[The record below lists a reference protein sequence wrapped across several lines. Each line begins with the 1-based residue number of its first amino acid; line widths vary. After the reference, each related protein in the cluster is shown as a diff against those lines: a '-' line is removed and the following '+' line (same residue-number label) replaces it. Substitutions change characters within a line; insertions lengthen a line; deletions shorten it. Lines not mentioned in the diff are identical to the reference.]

1 MSETLT
7 RYAVRPMTHA
17 DLPLMAAW
25 LGEPHFTR
33 WWGDPAEELHDMES
47 NLASDTV
54 RPFVIVIDG
63 EPAGYL
69 QRYDIHAEAGHPYQD
84 QPPGTIG
91 IDLSIGKPDLVGRGH
106 GPRVIDAFA
115 RELFAEGAARV
126 VLDPHP
132 ANAAAIRAFAKAG
145 FRPLGERT
153 SIYGPAIMMAR
164 DA

>member
-7 RYAVRPMTHA
+7 RYAFRPMTHA

-25 LGEPHFTR
+25 LAEPQFAR
-33 WWGDPAEELHDMES
+33 WWGDPAAELRDVES

-54 RPFVIVIDG
+54 RPLVIVIDD

-69 QRYDIHAEAGHPYQD
+69 QSYDIHAETGHPYQD

-91 IDLSIGKPDLVGRGH
+91 IDLSIGKPELVGRGH
-106 GPRVIDAFA
+106 GPRVMDALA
-115 RELFAEGAARV
+115 SELFAAGAPRV
-126 VLDPHP
+126 VVDPHP
-132 ANAAAIRAFAKAG
+132 ANVAAIRAFAKAG

>member
-7 RYAVRPMTHA
+7 RYAFRPMTHA

-25 LGEPHFTR
+25 LAEPQFAR
-33 WWGDPAEELHDMES
+33 WWGDPAAELRDVES

-54 RPFVIVIDG
+54 RPLVIDHD

-69 QRYDIHAEAGHPYQD
+69 QSYDIHAETGHPYQE

-91 IDLSIGKPDLVGRGH
+91 IDLSIGKPELVGRGH
-106 GPRVIDAFA
+106 GPRVMDALA
-115 RELFAEGAARV
+115 SELFAAGAPRV
-126 VLDPHP
+126 VVDPHP
-132 ANAAAIRAFAKAG
+132 ANVAAIRAFAKAG